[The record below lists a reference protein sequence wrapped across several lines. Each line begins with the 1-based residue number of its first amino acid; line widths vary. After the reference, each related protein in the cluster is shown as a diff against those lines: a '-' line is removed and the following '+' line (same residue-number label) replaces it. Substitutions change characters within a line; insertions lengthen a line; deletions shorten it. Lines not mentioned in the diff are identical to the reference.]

1 MSKKGKCKVDYYRK
15 RERQEVKKILVK
27 VKKRIALKY
36 SPCQGQSNLTPW
48 KTATNHGRLQMPAM
62 EDRATQGCDLSASW
76 LPRGRCHT
84 VSLFSV
90 AC

>member
-1 MSKKGKCKVDYYRK
+1 MVDFR
-15 RERQEVKKILVK
+15 
-27 VKKRIALKY
+27 
-36 SPCQGQSNLTPW
+36 CQQL
-48 KTATNHGRLQMPAM
+48 

-90 AC
+90 ACGQKRYRWRAPEEHAINPGVKGQSPLELLLLEDCQEAGTPQ